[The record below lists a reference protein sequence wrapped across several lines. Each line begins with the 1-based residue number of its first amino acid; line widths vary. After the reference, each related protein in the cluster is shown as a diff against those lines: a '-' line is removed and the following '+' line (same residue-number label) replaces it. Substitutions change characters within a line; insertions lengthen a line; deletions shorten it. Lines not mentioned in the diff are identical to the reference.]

1 MSETMITRREEMQRR
16 HPHLFADMQLP
27 WFRQEAFIKH
37 WHGSRVGVSEL
48 ARRVGISRPSC
59 YKLIDKLEARGDVRG
74 EICNGEPVS
83 TRVVQV
89 EGDLS
94 YATRRDLLRKLRDY
108 NEFAKA
114 VMSYVAAFDAE
125 FIGALEEG
133 SETDGVDLRK
143 LTDRLVIRC
152 GSLSDRRAAAG
163 RRQNGSS
170 GYASLLT

>member
-1 MSETMITRREEMQRR
+1 MAFLTRREEMEHQ

-37 WHGSRVGVSEL
+37 WHGSRVSVSEL

-59 YKLIDKLEARGDVRG
+59 YKLIDKLEARGDIRG

-83 TRVVQV
+83 MRVVQV
-89 EGDLS
+89 EGDLT

-114 VMSYVAAFDAE
+114 AMSYVAAFDAD
-125 FIGALEEG
+125 FVGALEEG
-133 SETDGVDLRK
+133 SETDGVDLQK
-143 LTDRLVIRC
+143 LTDRLVIRRR
-152 GSLSDRRAAAG
+152 SLSDRRAAG
-163 RRQNGSS
+163 RRQNGLPDM
-170 GYASLLT
+170 SLLT